1 MQKEKKKK
9 KKKKGNVLRRRRVTA
24 LVTEVVKKKEEEGE
38 GGDRSRRQKLKT
50 CRVNG
55 QILLLSHNSNRNT
68 NTGLQWCE
76 TARTELL
83 LEWIG

>member
-1 MQKEKKKK
+1 MQKEKKKKKKK
-9 KKKKGNVLRRRRVTA
+9 KKKKGNVLRRRR
-24 LVTEVVKKKEEEGE
+24 VVKKKEEEGE